1 VPAVEVVVRAA
12 VAQSGGLD
20 DADLAEVAGKLR
32 KLTCIAHKILKRK
45 MAKMAALAGAA
56 TKVVMEKRS
65 ASNAK
70 AAALQDEVLKAIAP
84 LAEDLAAVL
93 GPLAAAKWIHYFAS
107 LAYVVGAEAV
117 REPLL
122 LAVAAVVRRTAKR
135 ELELAPEALAAAV
148 CWMAPLLRDPV
159 LDDDG
164 LSLAVDIVRS
174 GVSHLVAC
182 GYNEVAHV
190 VDVVHIALAAR
201 IDSVEALGVSVE
213 NELLALLAV
222 DESESF
228 AAGSGVPATEAV
240 DTELDSVTELLE
252 WLTRRSE

>member
-1 VPAVEVVVRAA
+1 
-12 VAQSGGLD
+12 
-20 DADLAEVAGKLR
+20 
-32 KLTCIAHKILKRK
+32 
-45 MAKMAALAGAA
+45 
-56 TKVVMEKRS
+56 
-65 ASNAK
+65 
-70 AAALQDEVLKAIAP
+70 
-84 LAEDLAAVL
+84 
-93 GPLAAAKWIHYFAS
+93 
-107 LAYVVGAEAV
+107 
-117 REPLL
+117 
-122 LAVAAVVRRTAKR
+122 
-135 ELELAPEALAAAV
+135 
-148 CWMAPLLRDPV
+148 MAPLLRDPV

-252 WLTRRSE
+252 WLTRQSE